1 MIRNII
7 ISYSNVK
14 KQIHSVVI
22 YFNDSTFCQFWVAN
36 IPIKQLCNI
45 LQNMIGDNIWQK
57 R

>member
-14 KQIHSVVI
+14 KQIHSIVI

-36 IPIKQLCNI
+36 IPIRQLCNI
-45 LQNMIGDNIWQK
+45 LQNMIGDDIWQK